1 MIRRPLPAVIA
12 GSKSEEAGEVLKGIL
27 QMKERLGK
35 RIGREWPLHLM
46 LLPSVVLVFIF
57 SYIPLYGLTIA
68 FKKFNPAR
76 GLFGDNPWCGLE
88 NFRYIF
94 SIPDID
100 RVFLN
105 TLIIAVAKIVI
116 GTAVAIG
123 VALLLNECRSR
134 FVKKSVQTFIYFPY
148 FISWIILG
156 GIMQDILSPSDGII
170 NQIIMALGFDPV
182 YFLGDNRVFQGTLIW
197 SDVWRNF
204 GYNSIVYLAAI
215 TGIDPALYEAAA
227 IDGAGRWKQT
237 LHITL
242 PGMATIIILMC
253 ILNLGNV
260 LNAGFDQVFNLY
272 SVQVYES
279 GDIIDTLVYRIGL
292 QQAQF
297 GPSTAVGLLKSVISF
312 ALISIAY
319 LVAWKKYDY
328 RIF

>member
-1 MIRRPLPAVIA
+1 
-12 GSKSEEAGEVLKGIL
+12 
-27 QMKERLGK
+27 MKEKRGK
-35 RIGREWPLHLM
+35 RFRRELPLHLM
-46 LLPSVVLVFIF
+46 MLPSVVLVFIF

-76 GLFGDNPWCGLE
+76 GLFGDNPWCGLD

-100 RVFLN
+100 RVFMN
-105 TLIIAVAKIVI
+105 TVIIAVAKIVL
-116 GTAVAIG
+116 GTVVSIG
-123 VALLLNECRSR
+123 VALLLNECRNR
-134 FVKKSVQTFIYFPY
+134 FVKRSVQTFIYFPY

-170 NQIIMALGFDPV
+170 NQIIMALGFEPV
-182 YFLGDNRVFQGTLIW
+182 YFLGDNNVFQGTLIW

-237 LHITL
+237 LYITL
-242 PGMATIIILMC
+242 PGMSTIIILMC

-292 QQAQF
+292 RQAQF

-312 ALISIAY
+312 VLISVAY

-328 RIF
+328 KIF

>member
-1 MIRRPLPAVIA
+1 
-12 GSKSEEAGEVLKGIL
+12 
-27 QMKERLGK
+27 MKEKRGK
-35 RIGREWPLHLM
+35 RFRRELPLHLM
-46 LLPSVVLVFIF
+46 MLPSVVLVFIF

-76 GLFGDNPWCGLE
+76 GLFGDNPWCGLD
-88 NFRYIF
+88 NFKYIF

-100 RVFLN
+100 RVFMN
-105 TLIIAVAKIVI
+105 TVIIAVAKIVL
-116 GTAVAIG
+116 GTVVSIG
-123 VALLLNECRSR
+123 VALLLNECRNR
-134 FVKKSVQTFIYFPY
+134 FVKRSVQTFIYFPY

-170 NQIIMALGFDPV
+170 NQIIMALGFEPV
-182 YFLGDNRVFQGTLIW
+182 YFLGDNNVFQGTLIW

-237 LHITL
+237 LYITL
-242 PGMATIIILMC
+242 PGMSTIIILMC

-292 QQAQF
+292 LQAQF

-312 ALISIAY
+312 VLISVAY

-328 RIF
+328 KIF

>member
-1 MIRRPLPAVIA
+1 MT
-12 GSKSEEAGEVLKGIL
+12 
-27 QMKERLGK
+27 KERFTK
-35 RIGREWPLHLM
+35 RIAREWPLHLM
-46 LLPSVVLVFIF
+46 LLPGVVLVFIF

-76 GLFGDNPWCGLE
+76 GLFGDNPWCGLD

-116 GTAVAIG
+116 GTAVSIG
-123 VALLLNECRSR
+123 VALLLNECRNR

-170 NQIIMALGFDPV
+170 NQIIMALGFEPV
-182 YFLGDNRVFQGTLIW
+182 YFLGDNSVFRGTLIW

-215 TGIDPALYEAAA
+215 TGIDQTLYEAAA

-242 PGMATIIILMC
+242 PGMASIILLMC

>member
-1 MIRRPLPAVIA
+1 
-12 GSKSEEAGEVLKGIL
+12 
-27 QMKERLGK
+27 MKEKRGK
-35 RIGREWPLHLM
+35 RFRRELPLHLM
-46 LLPSVVLVFIF
+46 MLPSVVLVFIF

-76 GLFGDNPWCGLE
+76 GLFGDNPWCGLD

-100 RVFLN
+100 RVFMN
-105 TLIIAVAKIVI
+105 TVIIAVAKIVL
-116 GTAVAIG
+116 GTVVSIG
-123 VALLLNECRSR
+123 VALLLNECRNR
-134 FVKKSVQTFIYFPY
+134 FVKRSVQTFIYFPY

-170 NQIIMALGFDPV
+170 NQIIMALGFEPV
-182 YFLGDNRVFQGTLIW
+182 YFLGDNNVFQGTLIW

-237 LHITL
+237 LYITL
-242 PGMATIIILMC
+242 PGMSTIIILMC

-292 QQAQF
+292 LQAQF

-312 ALISIAY
+312 VLISVAY

-328 RIF
+328 KIF

>member
-1 MIRRPLPAVIA
+1 
-12 GSKSEEAGEVLKGIL
+12 
-27 QMKERLGK
+27 MKWK
-35 RIGREWPLHLM
+35 NRIKKELPLHLM
-46 LLPSVVLVFIF
+46 LLPSVILVIIF

-88 NFRYIF
+88 NFQYIF
-94 SIPDID
+94 SMPDIE
-100 RVFLN
+100 RVFMN
-105 TLIIAVAKIVI
+105 TVVIAVAKIFF
-116 GTAVAIG
+116 GTIVAIG
-123 VALLLNECRSR
+123 VALLLNECKNSL
-134 FVKKSVQTFIYFPY
+134 VKRGVQTFIYFPY
-148 FISWIILG
+148 FISWIVLG
-156 GIMQDILSPSDGII
+156 GIMRDILSPSDGVI
-170 NQIIMALGFDPV
+170 NQVIEYLGGTPI
-182 YFLGDNRVFQGTLIW
+182 YFLGDNKIFKGTLIV

-215 TGIDPALYEAAA
+215 TGIDPALYEAAS

-242 PGMATIIILMC
+242 PGMSTIIILMC

-260 LNAGFDQVFNLY
+260 LNAGFDQIFNLY

-312 ALISIAY
+312 ILISIAY

-328 RIF
+328 KIF